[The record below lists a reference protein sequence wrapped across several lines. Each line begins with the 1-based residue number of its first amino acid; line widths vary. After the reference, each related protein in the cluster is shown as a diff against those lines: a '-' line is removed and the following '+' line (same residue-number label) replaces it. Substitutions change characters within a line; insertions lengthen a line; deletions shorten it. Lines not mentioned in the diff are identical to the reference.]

1 MKFLKLAILAAVIG
15 LILFAAKQTGILEII
30 TDIKSLQNWIA
41 GFGFWGYFVFVATFV
56 FACVFLLPGSAFTIV
71 AGIVFGPIK
80 GGILALFSATL
91 GAVAAFVVARFL
103 LRNTIMKKFGDNPIF
118 KKIDDGVA
126 QNGTSFLI
134 LTRLVPVFPFSLQNY
149 AYGLTSLNL
158 GTYTI
163 VSLLTMAP
171 GAFIFAYMAGDIA
184 TNGVSA
190 MLLVK
195 FAAAGLVL
203 FGMSLIPKYIAKKK
217 GINMADLAK

>member
-1 MKFLKLAILAAVIG
+1 MKFVKIGLFALAIAAIIFV
-15 LILFAAKQTGILEII
+15 AKQTGILEII
-30 TDIKSLQNWIA
+30 TDIKSLQAWIA
-41 GFGFWGYFVFVATFV
+41 GFGAMGYVVFIAAFV

-91 GAVAAFVVARFL
+91 GAVVAFVVARFL

-118 KKIDDGVA
+118 KKIDQGVA

-158 GTYTI
+158 GTYAL
-163 VSLLTMAP
+163 VSLITMAP

-195 FAAAGLVL
+195 FAGAGLVL

-217 GINMADLAK
+217 GINMEELAK